1 MESDKSPRGS
11 QKIEERVFS
20 CTCFNLRK
28 AARAVTQVYD
38 EALQPSGLRT
48 TQFSLLAALN
58 HMQLATV
65 SELARGMVMD
75 RTTLTRNLKPL
86 EQKGWIKSVAG
97 ADRRMREL
105 TLTVKGSK
113 ALSNAMPMWKKAQKE
128 MVGLLGKQRWRGLLD
143 NLSFAVQMV
152 EEG

>member
-1 MESDKSPRGS
+1 MASDKSPRGS
-11 QKIEERVFS
+11 QKIEERVSS

-48 TQFSLLAALN
+48 TQFSLLAALK
-58 HMQLATV
+58 HMELATV

-105 TLTVKGSK
+105 TLTGKGSK
-113 ALSNAMPMWKKAQKE
+113 ALSNAMPLWEKAQKD
-128 MVGLLGKQRWRGLLD
+128 MVGLLGKQRWSGLLD
-143 NLSFAVQMV
+143 HLSFAVQKV